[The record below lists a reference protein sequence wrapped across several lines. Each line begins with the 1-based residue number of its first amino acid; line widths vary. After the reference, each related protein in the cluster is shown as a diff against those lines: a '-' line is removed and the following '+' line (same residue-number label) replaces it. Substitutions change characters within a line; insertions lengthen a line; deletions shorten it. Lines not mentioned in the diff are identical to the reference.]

1 LPKGTR
7 RHEKLYL
14 SPEFN
19 SSGAEGKKSVKE
31 FITNLFD
38 DFCGGGIIATGSGS
52 DQAQIVF

>member
-1 LPKGTR
+1 M
-7 RHEKLYL
+7 EKLYL

-19 SSGAEGKKSVKE
+19 SSGTKGKKSVKE

-38 DFCGGGIIATGSGS
+38 DFCGGGIIVTGSGS